1 MAEAEQL
8 LSSQRQRQNSR
19 VQQQEEH
26 FGFWR
31 EEEARLLSRDLA
43 DESFVQRGYTFEK
56 WLQADF
62 CLEPTPSVGKK
73 HAASQ
78 WRPASFVA
86 NSFGIQLCGVALK
99 LARPVHLKA
108 LALEVRVTLRLKGES
123 EFWLST
129 RGQGLEDP
137 DAVVCRL
144 LKEENSQR
152 MFLELGALIGPDQA
166 FRFFKRQEIP
176 ARKDAS
182 EEALACDF
190 TTVHLHFVDN
200 GDSRVLVQLREG
212 SRPLRSSCSAFV
224 PCLEP
229 TQLTLLGSGESVEVS
244 QVKVNYAERL
254 RGQSSSLVRKE
265 CCSLQ

>member
-1 MAEAEQL
+1 MAEAEEP
-8 LSSQRQRQNSR
+8 LSSQRQRQTSR

-31 EEEARLLSRDLA
+31 EEEAKLLSRDLA
-43 DESFVQRGYTFEK
+43 DENFANRGYTFEK

-62 CLEPTPSVGKK
+62 CVDPTPSVCENYT
-73 HAASQ
+73 ASQ

-86 NSFGIQLCGVALK
+86 SSFGIQLCGVALK

-108 LALEVRVTLRLKGES
+108 LALEVHVTLRLKGES
-123 EFWLST
+123 AFWLTT
-129 RGQGLEDP
+129 RGKGIEDP

-144 LKEENSQR
+144 LKEEDSQR
-152 MFLELGALIGPDQA
+152 MFLELGALIGPEQA

-176 ARKDAS
+176 TRKNAS

-190 TTVHLHFVDN
+190 TNVQLHFVDN
-200 GDSRVLVQLREG
+200 GDSRVFLQLREG

-229 TQLTLLGSGESVEVS
+229 TQLVLLGSGESVEVS
-244 QVKVNYAERL
+244 QVKVNYAERQ
-254 RGQSSSLVRKE
+254 RGQGSSLVRKE